1 MTEAPGIRSSRR
13 SAPRPQVGTG
23 TIATLEAAG
32 IKTMRQVATLD
43 IEELVALGIQK
54 RFAQQIRAY
63 VRRRQR

>member
-1 MTEAPGIRSSRR
+1 
-13 SAPRPQVGTG
+13 
-23 TIATLEAAG
+23 
-32 IKTMRQVATLD
+32 MRQVATLD